1 MGLFD
6 WFKPKTT
13 PVPPKKTLKE
23 SWGDLYM
30 PQQYIADVL
39 NRANSGYLG
48 VGIWANNNPRD
59 RAYGADYPF
68 VRNEQ
73 DLALMR
79 NASRYCYRTNAN
91 AAGVINALTSYVIST
106 GFSATC
112 KSDTDQDL
120 ANQCQL
126 LISKWMDQNNFE
138 VLQEEIFKRTRID
151 GEMFLRIH
159 PQEDGHLAVRFVEP
173 ECITQ
178 PGGTTQE
185 EYLFGIK
192 TDPLDTQNIKEYN
205 IRYYADEYQGLS
217 DEAVKPDYMIHLKV
231 NCNEAMKRGIPDFS
245 FSTLEM
251 FNLAAK
257 LQRNIGEGAA
267 VQAAIAA
274 IRQHEDAT
282 VSQVQDFL
290 DTQIGAT
297 PTPPFPYPGMMPTAF
312 GGYEQIQPGTFI
324 DMPNG
329 STYKEPPGA
338 SNVEPHLQALQAVLR
353 TAGMRWSAPEW
364 LVSSRSDSMSYASSL
379 TAESPFLKACMRM
392 QRDYKKVFRLI
403 LEKVLENASLAGEI
417 PLEWRDIV
425 AIDIAPPAMEV
436 RDKGAEARAN
446 QIYYEMAIKS
456 KHTICSELGMNYARE
471 QEFIAQEYKN
481 SNVPPEAAYAQGQNG
496 DNEAANKQKQ
506 GPINGDAKTQTT
518 DQPVAVDDKDGSKQK

>member
-6 WFKPKTT
+6 WFKAKPAPT
-13 PVPPKKTLKE
+13 PPKKTLKE

-91 AAGVINALTSYVIST
+91 AAGVINSLTSYVIST
-106 GFSATC
+106 GFLATC

-120 ANQCQL
+120 ANQCQI
-126 LISKWMDQNNFE
+126 LISQWMDQNNFE
-138 VLQEEIFKRTRID
+138 TLQEEIFRRTRID

-173 ECITQ
+173 ECVTQ

-205 IRYYADEYQGLS
+205 VRYYADEYQGLT
-217 DEAVKPDYMIHLKV
+217 DEAVTPDYMVHLKV

-274 IRQHEDAT
+274 IREHENAT
-282 VSQVQDFL
+282 VAQVQDFI
-290 DTQIGAT
+290 DTQIGST
-297 PTPPFPYPGMMPTAF
+297 PTPPFPYPGMMPSSF
-312 GGYEQIQPGTFI
+312 GGYEQIQPGTFVDI
-324 DMPNG
+324 PTG

-364 LVSSRSDSMSYASSL
+364 LVSARSDSMSYASSL

-392 QRDYKKVFRLI
+392 QRDYKKVFRVI
-403 LEKVLENASLAGEI
+403 LEKVLENAALAGEI
-417 PLEWRDIV
+417 PLEWRDTV

-446 QIYYEMAIKS
+446 QIYYEMRIKS
-456 KHTICSELGMNYARE
+456 KHTICADLGMNYARE
-471 QEFIAQEYKN
+471 QEFLAQEETTAIV
-481 SNVPPEAAYAQGQNG
+481 SPDDAAAAAQLGQVQPN
-496 DNEAANKQKQ
+496 AQQKQ
-506 GPINGDAKTQTT
+506 GPTNIDAIAQT
-518 DQPVAVDDKDGSKQK
+518 DKQPVAVKDKDGSNKK

>member
-1 MGLFD
+1 MGLLD
-6 WFKPKTT
+6 WFTKKPIAIPATK
-13 PVPPKKTLKE
+13 PLKE
-23 SWGDLYM
+23 SWGDLYQ

-39 NRANSGYLG
+39 NRANAGYMG
-48 VGIWANNNPRD
+48 IGIWANNNPRD

-73 DLALMR
+73 DLALLR

-106 GFSATC
+106 GFNATC
-112 KSDTDQDL
+112 KSDTDIDL

-126 LISKWMDQNNFE
+126 IISRWMDQNNFE
-138 VLQEEIFKRTRID
+138 TLQEEIFRRTRVD
-151 GEMFLRIH
+151 GEAFLRVH

-205 IRYYADEYQGLS
+205 IRYYAAEYQGII
-217 DEAVKPDYMIHLKV
+217 DDAVKSDYMIHLKI
-231 NCNEAMKRGIPDFS
+231 NCNEAMKRGIPDFA

-257 LQRNIGEGAA
+257 MQRNIGEGAA

-282 VSQVQDFL
+282 VSQVQDFI
-290 DTQIGAT
+290 DTQVGSQPST
-297 PTPPFPYPGMMPTAF
+297 PTTYPGVSPSAF
-312 GGYEQIQPGTFI
+312 SGYAQIQPGTFI
-324 DMPNG
+324 DMPQG

-364 LVSSRSDSMSYASSL
+364 LVSARSDSMSYASSL

-403 LEKVLENASLAGEI
+403 LEKVLENASLAGVI

-425 AIDIAPPAMEV
+425 SIDIAPPAMEV
-436 RDKGAEARAN
+436 RDKGAEARSN
-446 QIYYEMAIKS
+446 QMYHEMGIKS
-456 KHTICSELGMNYARE
+456 KHTICSDLGLNYAKE
-471 QEFIAQEYKN
+471 QEFLAQEVQT
-481 SNVPPEAAYAQGQNG
+481 SVTPPDTKEAGSRSMEKAP
-496 DNEAANKQKQ
+496 DV
-506 GPINGDAKTQTT
+506 GPINKDAKAQT
-518 DQPVAVDDKDGSKQK
+518 DEQPVAVKDKDGSKRKK